1 MDYVCRAPAGR
12 STAFLRNEG
21 GPMPFGQPLQSWKPS
36 DMRITRVEE
45 DRLVPATTLVRLKDG
60 LGDIAHRILDRRIL
74 ENDGAISG
82 SLSENELARAFI
94 HTIGQYGHRR
104 GANFALADLADNIEV
119 LAREAAFRLDRF
131 RTFVA
136 RGGFEVAY
144 QPIVNL
150 ATGRIHHFEALVR
163 FNRSKLD
170 VAPYEFITFAEDI
183 GLIHEFDLAMCRKV
197 LDVLASEHA
206 PQCGVAVNLS
216 AGSLETPSFASAL
229 EVLLEHYAEVRGRLA
244 FEVTETAK
252 INDLTSVNQFIQGL
266 RFAGHTVCL
275 DDFGAGSAA
284 FQYLR
289 ALQVDAVKIDG
300 GYVKNA
306 GATSEGARFL
316 KAMAGLL
323 HELDID
329 TIAEMV
335 EERVHLDVIR
345 ECHITYGQGYLFG
358 KPSTDFDHFQS
369 EWIAYEEADRAHL

>member
-1 MDYVCRAPAGR
+1 MASPWIEDGSMA
-12 STAFLRNEG
+12 L
-21 GPMPFGQPLQSWKPS
+21 GQPLHSWKPA
-36 DMRITRVEE
+36 DMQISRVEQ
-45 DRLVPATTLVRLKDG
+45 DRLVPSTTLARLRIG
-60 LGDIAHRILDRRIL
+60 LSDLARPVL
-74 ENDGAISG
+74 EPHPPEIGRPVPEPV
-82 SLSENELARAFI
+82 SENELARAFI
-94 HTIGQYGHRR
+94 HTIGQYGQRR
-104 GANFALADLADNIEV
+104 GMNFSLNDLADNLEA
-119 LAREAAFRLDRF
+119 LTREAAFRLDRF

-136 RGGFEVAY
+136 SGGFEVAY

-163 FNRSKLD
+163 FNRTKLD
-170 VAPYEFITFAEDI
+170 VAPYEFITFAENI

-197 LDVLASEHA
+197 LDVLASSNA
-206 PQCGVAVNLS
+206 PQCSVAVNLS

-229 EVLLEHYAEVRGRLA
+229 ESLLAHYSEVRGQLA

-252 INDLTSVNQFIQGL
+252 INDLASVNQFIQGL
-266 RFAGHTVCL
+266 RSAGHTVCL

-300 GYVKNA
+300 GYIKNA
-306 GATSEGARFL
+306 SVTLEGARFL

-335 EERVHLDVIR
+335 EDRTHLEVIK

-358 KPSTDFDHFQS
+358 KPSTDFAHFGS
-369 EWIAYEEADRAHL
+369 EWLALGEGSHATA